1 MFGIPANQ
9 LGGFENLWNIR
20 EYGLRGVW
28 DKRES
33 TVSTEGA
40 AGHNPTHAGA
50 EKSYWLGPCP
60 SPSPFL
66 WTLAVPQFSR
76 TPALPP

>member
-1 MFGIPANQ
+1 MGYVFGIPANQ

-33 TVSTEGA
+33 TVRSFRATLSVHG
-40 AGHNPTHAGA
+40 TH
-50 EKSYWLGPCP
+50 SRVL
-60 SPSPFL
+60 SPSL
-66 WTLAVPQFSR
+66 RIGRSN
-76 TPALPP
+76 